1 MKFLS
6 FLFSVR
12 KESGTSSIVCL
23 TAAAVRVGEV
33 PVTIVIDNFNVTTT
47 KTFSYKKDPVITA
60 VHPNCSFQRLGS
72 RSQSACVQMRW
83 TLKPPAVAYTHHNTL
98 HIYVVTQR
106 LQAGDRRSES

>member
-33 PVTIVIDNFNVTTT
+33 PVMIVIDNFNVTTT

-60 VHPNCSFQRLGS
+60 VHPNCSFQRLG
-72 RSQSACVQMRW
+72 MRW